1 VRDFTLQVR
10 DDLSGL
16 LLVVLGL
23 FDELPGLID
32 LLSED
37 SDGLRVLLGQLD
49 GCLDSCSVLEN
60 GLVQILASI
69 K

>member
-1 VRDFTLQVR
+1 MRNFTLQVR

-23 FDELPGLID
+23 FDEFPGLIN

-37 SDGLRVLLGQLD
+37 SDSLRILLSKLD
-49 GCLDSCSVLEN
+49 CCLDSCSILEN
-60 GLVQILASI
+60 GLVQILAS
-69 K
+69 KE